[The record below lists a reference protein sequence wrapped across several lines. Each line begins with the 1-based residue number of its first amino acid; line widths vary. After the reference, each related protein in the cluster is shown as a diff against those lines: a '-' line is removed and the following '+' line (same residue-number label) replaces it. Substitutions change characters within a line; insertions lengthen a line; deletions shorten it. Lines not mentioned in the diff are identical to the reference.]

1 MQLPLTIISW
11 LLYQE
16 AQDDFLSSMT
26 TMEVFQVSEYQK
38 SLPETV
44 MSLQI
49 TPPSMMVKSDII
61 VTLISIAMPIPNKLP
76 RTFRLHH

>member
-1 MQLPLTIISW
+1 MQLPLKIISW

-49 TPPSMMVKSDII
+49 TPPSIMVNFYLIVPSISI
-61 VTLISIAMPIPNKLP
+61 VTPKTI
-76 RTFRLHH
+76 FG